1 MIDEEELLKID
12 SNCIKYSKNEEYI
25 VFSENGKKYTAQN
38 EKRKKVLGFKVDG
51 GYIKEN
57 RTRDKKCDYS
67 LIVNDEICYL
77 IELKETDISSACE
90 QLLKTIESM
99 LKKHSDMDKFLCRSI
114 HSRINTHK
122 IENENIKGLRK
133 KLKKI
138 NKKFYNPKKSYIYKE
153 SKWEEII

>member
-12 SNCIKYSKNEEYI
+12 SNCIKYSKNEEHI
-25 VFSENGKKYTAQN
+25 VFAEESKKYTAQN
-38 EKRKKVLGFKVDG
+38 EKRKKVLGFKVDD

-57 RTRDKKCDYS
+57 QAGDKKCDYA

-77 IELKETDISSACE
+77 IELKGTDISSACE
-90 QLLKTIESM
+90 QLLKTIEAM
-99 LKKHSDMDKFLCRSI
+99 LKKHNDMDRFLCRSI

-122 IENENIKGLRK
+122 IENENAKELRK

-138 NKKFYNPKKSYIYKE
+138 NKEFYNPKKSYIFKE
-153 SKWEEII
+153 SKWEETI

>member
-1 MIDEEELLKID
+1 MIDKKELSKID
-12 SNCIKYSKNEEYI
+12 VKCIKYSKNEEHI
-25 VFSENGKKYTAQN
+25 VFSEEGKKYTAQN
-38 EKRKKVLGFKVDG
+38 ERQKKVLGFKVDG

-57 RTRDKKCDYS
+57 QPGKKKCDYA

-77 IELKETDISSACE
+77 IELKGTDISSACE

-99 LKKHSDMDKFLCRSI
+99 LKKHNDMDKFLCRSI

-122 IENENIKGLRK
+122 IENENAKELRK

-138 NKKFYNPKKSYIYKE
+138 NKEFYNPGKSYIFKE
-153 SKWEEII
+153 SKWEEVI